1 MFRKVFLIL
10 FLVLGLNANNLFVGV
25 NAGVP
30 VTTPKYSGL
39 DMMLQDFPKTGI
51 GYSLGINVGYKSN
64 FGSNNGLKYYLEYI
78 YNKSYSKTPDSE
90 PDSEQDIKAD
100 INSQLI
106 TLNMDYYYNFIDLF
120 GVYAGLGIGYV
131 SYNPKY
137 TMSPRPSMP
146 STIELTKGGLA
157 LPLNLGLS
165 FNINQHHGLSLGAKI
180 LLIGHKYNLSSFP
193 GADNASVKLSTYI
206 VSVGYSYTF

>member
-25 NAGVP
+25 NAGIP
-30 VTTPKYSGL
+30 ITTSKYSGL
-39 DMMLQDFPKTGI
+39 GDTEQRMPKTGI

-64 FGSNNGLKYYLEYI
+64 LGPNDGLKYYLEYM
-78 YNKSYSKTPDSE
+78 YSESYGKKSSGSGGEKSVA
-90 PDSEQDIKAD
+90 KAN

-106 TLNMDYYYNFIDLF
+106 TLNADYYYNFTDLF

-137 TMSPRPSMP
+137 RVTFEGATESIRGGA
-146 STIELTKGGLA
+146 KGGFA

-180 LLIGHKYNLSSFP
+180 PLIGYKYKVKATEDVNF
-193 GADNASVKLSTYI
+193 SVKLSTYI

>member
-25 NAGVP
+25 NAGIP
-30 VTTPKYSGL
+30 ITTPKYSGL
-39 DMMLQDFPKTGI
+39 DMIQSMFPETGI

-64 FGSNNGLKYYLEYI
+64 LGPNDGLKYYLEYI
-78 YNKSYSKTPDSE
+78 YSESYGEKSGL
-90 PDSEQDIKAD
+90 KAD

-106 TLNMDYYYNFIDLF
+106 TLNADYYYNFTDLF

-137 TMSPRPSMP
+137 TMPLMQQMVS
-146 STIELTKGGLA
+146 IGGGAKGGFA

-165 FNINQHHGLSLGAKI
+165 FSINQHHGLSLGAKI
-180 LLIGHKYNLSSFP
+180 PLIGYKYKISNT
-193 GADNASVKLSTYI
+193 NASVKLSTYI
-206 VSVGYSYTF
+206 ISVGYNYTF

>member
-25 NAGVP
+25 NAGIP
-30 VTTPKYSGL
+30 ITTPKYSGL
-39 DMMLQDFPKTGI
+39 GMLQSMFPETGI

-64 FGSNNGLKYYLEYI
+64 FGPNNGLKYYLEYI
-78 YNKSYSKTPDSE
+78 YSESYSESDTKDV
-90 PDSEQDIKAD
+90 KAD

-106 TLNMDYYYNFIDLF
+106 TLNVDYYYNFTNLF

-137 TMSPRPSMP
+137 TMPPLPSMS
-146 STIELTKGGLA
+146 STIELTKGGFA
-157 LPLNLGLS
+157 LPLNLGLL
-165 FNINQHHGLSLGAKI
+165 FNINKRHGLSLGAKI
-180 LLIGHKYNLSSFP
+180 PLIGCKYKVSFP

-206 VSVGYSYTF
+206 VSAGYNYTF

>member
-25 NAGVP
+25 NAGIP
-30 VTTPKYSGL
+30 ITTPKYSDL
-39 DMMLQDFPKTGI
+39 DMMLQSMFPETGI

-64 FGSNNGLKYYLEYI
+64 FGPNNGLKYYLEYI
-78 YNKSYSKTPDSE
+78 YSESYSE
-90 PDSEQDIKAD
+90 PVAKDVKDVKAD

-106 TLNMDYYYNFIDLF
+106 TLNVDYYYNFTNVF

-137 TMSPRPSMP
+137 TMPQTPIMP
-146 STIELTKGGLA
+146 STIELTKGGFA

-165 FNINQHHGLSLGAKI
+165 FNINKHHGLSLGAKI
-180 LLIGHKYNLSSFP
+180 PLIGCKYKVSFP

-206 VSVGYSYTF
+206 VSVGYNYTF